1 MKKVLFV
8 FLLFCLGIL
17 VIYEGFGKKVVNT
30 PDEKNENV
38 TSFFGETK
46 GVFISY
52 IDYGVLKGKDETSQ
66 KKIIDEMIDNSYS
79 YGLNSIILQVRP
91 FSDAIYYSKIF
102 KPSLTVVNSEED
114 RLNFDI
120 LSYFIEKAHLKNM
133 KLYAWVNPYRIRNNS
148 DVSSIS
154 DTSVFYSWLDTNDI
168 YVSENGIYFNP
179 SSKRVLNLII
189 RGIKEIVSN
198 YDVDGVL
205 YDDYF
210 YPNKVLD
217 NEDYDKYVE
226 DGGDLSIDEY
236 RVENI
241 NNLILNSYN
250 AVKGIKKDVLFGI
263 SPAGNIENNLEN
275 EYLDVKYLLK
285 NNGYLDFVIPQLYYG
300 FDNHNK
306 PYIDTVKVWNNLIE
320 TTCKLYVGLGIYKSG
335 TEDKYA
341 LSGKD
346 EWIENT
352 DIIKKQVVIARNE
365 SNYDGFFVFRY
376 AYLFN
381 DMNNDNL
388 SKEVLNLKTLLNS

>member
-241 NNLILNSYN
+241 NNLILAMVSFIIGYF
-250 AVKGIKKDVLFGI
+250 KCSKKLF
-263 SPAGNIENNLEN
+263 
-275 EYLDVKYLLK
+275 
-285 NNGYLDFVIPQLYYG
+285 
-300 FDNHNK
+300 
-306 PYIDTVKVWNNLIE
+306 
-320 TTCKLYVGLGIYKSG
+320 
-335 TEDKYA
+335 
-341 LSGKD
+341 
-346 EWIENT
+346 
-352 DIIKKQVVIARNE
+352 
-365 SNYDGFFVFRY
+365 
-376 AYLFN
+376 
-381 DMNNDNL
+381 
-388 SKEVLNLKTLLNS
+388 